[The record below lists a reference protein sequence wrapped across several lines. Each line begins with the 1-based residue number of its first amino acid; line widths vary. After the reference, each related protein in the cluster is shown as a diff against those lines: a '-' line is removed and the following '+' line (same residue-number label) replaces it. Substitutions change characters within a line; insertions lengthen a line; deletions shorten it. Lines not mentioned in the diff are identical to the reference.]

1 MIMTANFE
9 QKNQQTTKG
18 QTNMKKTN
26 MKKSI
31 LTAIA
36 VFSIMLQN
44 LPAAV
49 TFTGTSINSGTN
61 NVLNLVTGQLGVY
74 IVKDQAATSWN
85 TLFGTGKINFGLTV
99 IDDATYDA
107 SLFTI
112 MSSKSVSTTST
123 KTVAAPGANI
133 GLVNGI
139 STGDEFAFLLF
150 NTSTT
155 TTIAGDTYSIYRAS
169 DWVIPADSASI
180 GFSAS
185 PSAGASYQTLNAT
198 SYLIGTGTV
207 VSAIP
212 EPSSASLLAIGVAG
226 LVALRARRKS

>member
-9 QKNQQTTKG
+9 QKNRRTTKG
-18 QTNMKKTN
+18 QINMKKTN
-26 MKKSI
+26 MKKPI

-49 TFTGTSINSGTN
+49 TFTGTSINSGSS

-74 IVKDQAATSWN
+74 IVKDEAATNWN
-85 TLFGTGKINFGLTV
+85 TLFGTGKINFDLSVAT
-99 IDDATYDA
+99 DATYNA
-107 SLFTI
+107 SLFTV
-112 MSSKSVSTTST
+112 MSSKPVTGSTT
-123 KTVAAPGANI
+123 KVVAAPGSNI
-133 GLVNGI
+133 DLSNGI

-155 TTIAGDTYSIYRAS
+155 TTIAGDTFSIYRAN
-169 DWVIPADSASI
+169 DWLIPANATTFS
-180 GFSAS
+180 FSAT
-185 PSAGASYQTLNAT
+185 PTAGASYQTINAT

-207 VSAIP
+207 AIP
-212 EPSSASLLAIGVAG
+212 EPSSASLLALGVAG

>member
-1 MIMTANFE
+1 
-9 QKNQQTTKG
+9 
-18 QTNMKKTN
+18 MKKTN
-26 MKKSI
+26 MKKTI

-49 TFTGTSINSGTN
+49 TFTGTAINSGSSN
-61 NVLNLVTGQLGVY
+61 ILNLTTGQLGVY
-74 IVKDQAATSWN
+74 IVKDQAATNWN

-99 IDDATYDA
+99 LDDATYDA
-107 SLFTI
+107 SLFTV
-112 MSSKSVSTTST
+112 MSSKSVTGTTT
-123 KTVAAPGANI
+123 KVVSAPGSNI
-133 GLVNGI
+133 ALANGI

-155 TTIAGDTYSIYRAS
+155 TTTAGDTFSIYRAS
-169 DWVIPADSASI
+169 DWLIPADATSF
-180 GFSAS
+180 GFSAT
-185 PSAGASYQTLNAT
+185 PSAGASYQTLNAA

-207 VSAIP
+207 VAAIP
-212 EPSSASLLAIGVAG
+212 EPSSASLLALGVAG

>member
-1 MIMTANFE
+1 
-9 QKNQQTTKG
+9 
-18 QTNMKKTN
+18 MKKTN
-26 MKKSI
+26 MKKPI
-31 LTAIA
+31 LTAI
-36 VFSIMLQN
+36 VVLSFMLQN

-49 TFTGTSINSGTN
+49 TFTGTAINSGASN
-61 NVLNLVTGQLGVY
+61 LLNLTTGQLGVY
-74 IVKDQAATSWN
+74 VVKDQAATNWD

-112 MSSKSVSTTST
+112 MSSKSVTGSST
-123 KTVAAPGANI
+123 KVVSAPGANI
-133 GLVNGI
+133 ALANGI

-155 TTIAGDTYSIYRAS
+155 TTIAGDTFRIYRAS
-169 DWVIPADSASI
+169 DWLIPADATSF
-180 GFSAS
+180 GFSAT
-185 PSAGASYQTLNAT
+185 PTAGASYQTINAT

-207 VSAIP
+207 VIP

>member
-1 MIMTANFE
+1 MIMKGNFE
-9 QKNQQTTKG
+9 QKNPQTRKG
-18 QTNMKKTN
+18 QTNMRKTN
-26 MKKSI
+26 MKKPI
-31 LTAIA
+31 LTAI
-36 VFSIMLQN
+36 VVLSFMLQN

-49 TFTGTSINSGTN
+49 TFTGTSINSGPSN
-61 NVLNLVTGQLGVY
+61 LLNLTTGQLGVY
-74 IVKDQAATSWN
+74 IVKDQAATNWN

-112 MSSKSVSTTST
+112 MSSKSVSGTTT
-123 KTVAAPGANI
+123 KVVSAPGSNI
-133 GLVNGI
+133 ALANGI

-155 TTIAGDTYSIYRAS
+155 TTIAGDTFSIYRAS
-169 DWVIPADSASI
+169 DWLIPADATSF

-185 PSAGASYQTLNAT
+185 PTAGASYQTLNAT

-207 VSAIP
+207 AAIP
-212 EPSSASLLAIGVAG
+212 EPSSASLLALGVAG

>member
-26 MKKSI
+26 MKKTI

-49 TFTGTSINSGTN
+49 TFTGTAINSGSSN
-61 NVLNLVTGQLGVY
+61 ILNLTTGQLGVY
-74 IVKDQAATSWN
+74 IVKDQAATNWN

-99 IDDATYDA
+99 LDDTTYDA
-107 SLFTI
+107 SLFTV
-112 MSSKSVSTTST
+112 MSSKSVTGTTT
-123 KTVAAPGANI
+123 KVVSAPGSNI
-133 GLVNGI
+133 ALANGI

-155 TTIAGDTYSIYRAS
+155 TTTAGDTFSIYRAS
-169 DWVIPADSASI
+169 DWLIPADATSF
-180 GFSAS
+180 GFSAT
-185 PSAGASYQTLNAT
+185 PSAGASYQTLNST

-207 VSAIP
+207 AVIP
-212 EPSSASLLAIGVAG
+212 EPSSASLLALGVAG
-226 LVALRARRKS
+226 LVALRVRRKS